1 MKNLVILIILTFSF
15 RVYGHHKIYS
25 PRVEEGRQSLE
36 WRGHFDIDD
45 TIEKNKSHHHVFETE
60 YSWTSFWQS
69 ELEFHVSDKSETT
82 LDWEKTEF
90 QNQLQIF
97 DFNNFA
103 GALYFSYNFVSEKD
117 EADEIEYKYLNEI
130 SFNSFKLV
138 TNFIFEKQVGT
149 NVNKS
154 TEFAFS
160 NYLVFDDLLPYDL
173 LFGFIGFSEMGE
185 ISDFNVFGEQ
195 SHQYGFQIEREIELK
210 EFEFEFAIAWLY
222 GITDASP
229 DNSILWNIEFEF

>member
-1 MKNLVILIILTFSF
+1 MKTLVILIILTFSLK
-15 RVYGHHKIYS
+15 VNGHHKIYS
-25 PRVEEGRQSLE
+25 PVVEEGRQSLE
-36 WRGHFDIDD
+36 WRGHLDIDD

-69 ELEFHVSDKSETT
+69 ELEFHVSDKSDTT

-97 DFNNFA
+97 DLDNYA

-173 LFGFIGFSEMGE
+173 SFGFIGFSEMGE
-185 ISDFNVFGEQ
+185 ISNFNVFGEQ
-195 SHQYGFQIEREIELK
+195 SHQYGFQIEREIELE
-210 EFEFEFAIAWLY
+210 EFELEFAIAWLY
-222 GITDASP
+222 GITDVSA

>member
-1 MKNLVILIILTFSF
+1 MKTLVVLIILTFSLE
-15 RVYGHHKIYS
+15 VHGHHKIYS
-25 PRVEEGRQSLE
+25 PVVEEGRQSLE
-36 WRGHFDIDD
+36 WRGHLDIDD

-69 ELEFHVSDKSETT
+69 ELEFHVSDKSDTT

-97 DFNNFA
+97 DLDNYA

-173 LFGFIGFSEMGE
+173 SFGFIGFSEMGE
-185 ISDFNVFGEQ
+185 ISNFNVFGEQ
-195 SHQYGFQIEREIELK
+195 SHQYGFQIEREIELE
-210 EFEFEFAIAWLY
+210 EFELEFAIAWLY
-222 GITDASP
+222 GITDVSA

>member
-1 MKNLVILIILTFSF
+1 MKTLVVLIILTFSLE
-15 RVYGHHKIYS
+15 VHGHHKIYS
-25 PRVEEGRQSLE
+25 PVVEEGRQSLE
-36 WRGHFDIDD
+36 WRGHLDIDD

-69 ELEFHVSDKSETT
+69 ELEFHVSDKSDTT

-97 DFNNFA
+97 DLDNFA

-173 LFGFIGFSEMGE
+173 SFGFIGFSEMGE
-185 ISDFNVFGEQ
+185 ISNFNVFGEQ
-195 SHQYGFQIEREIELK
+195 SHQYGFQIEREIELE
-210 EFEFEFAIAWLY
+210 EFELEFAIAWLY
-222 GITDASP
+222 GITDVSA

>member
-1 MKNLVILIILTFSF
+1 LD
-15 RVYGHHKIYS
+15 
-25 PRVEEGRQSLE
+25 
-36 WRGHFDIDD
+36 FD
-45 TIEKNKSHHHVFETE
+45 N
-60 YSWTSFWQS
+60 W
-69 ELEFHVSDKSETT
+69 
-82 LDWEKTEF
+82 
-90 QNQLQIF
+90 
-97 DFNNFA
+97 A
-103 GALYFSYNFVSEKD
+103 AALYFSYNFVSTAKK
-117 EADEIEYKYLNEI
+117 ADEIEYKYLNEI
-130 SFNSFKLV
+130 SFNTFKLI

>member
-1 MKNLVILIILTFSF
+1 MKTLVILIILTFSLE
-15 RVYGHHKIYS
+15 VHGHHKIYS
-25 PRVEEGRQSLE
+25 PVVEEGRQSLE
-36 WRGHFDIDD
+36 WRGHLDIDD

-69 ELEFHVSDKSETT
+69 ELEFHVSDKSDTT

-97 DFNNFA
+97 DLDNFA

-173 LFGFIGFSEMGE
+173 SFGFIGFSEMGE
-185 ISDFNVFGEQ
+185 ISNFNVFGEQ
-195 SHQYGFQIEREIELK
+195 SHQYGFQIEREIELE
-210 EFEFEFAIAWLY
+210 EFELEFAIAWLY
-222 GITDASP
+222 GITDVSA